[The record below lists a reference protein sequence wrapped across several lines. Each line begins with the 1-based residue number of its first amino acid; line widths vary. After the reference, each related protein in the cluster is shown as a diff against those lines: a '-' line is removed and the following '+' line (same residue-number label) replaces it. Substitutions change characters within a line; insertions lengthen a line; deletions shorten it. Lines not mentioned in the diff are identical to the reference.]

1 MTRLPLENEVLDDK
15 YRIERVVGRGGMGIV
30 LAAWHLALDQRVAL
44 KCLQPELAQN
54 PESAARFL
62 REARAAAKIKSE
74 HGVRVLDVG
83 NFDDGLPYMVMEF
96 LEGRDLADELRDR
109 GPLPVEECMNYAL
122 QALEAV
128 AEAHSLGIVHRDLK
142 PENLFLARLPDGMRS
157 VKVLDFGISKSMV
170 IGSADN
176 RSLTQST
183 TIMGSPL
190 YMSPEQ
196 MRAPR
201 TVDARTDIWSL
212 GAIIYELLAG
222 HPPYVADTLPQLCA
236 KMLESDPE
244 PLRTLRPDVDPELE
258 AAVTKC
264 LARNVHERW
273 PSMGELAQA
282 LFPFASRSARVN
294 VERAGRVL
302 NTTENN
308 ARMAPMTLASRNL
321 GGGGSGGTPNPGRGG
336 GTPTKQSARDLEV
349 PLRGQTPVSHPD
361 RSAFGTDP
369 HRVQTPGQRVPTPD
383 QHGIIQGDPILTP
396 QGAPPSPMLTPGHVM
411 TPSGMSVSDT
421 ASRGA
426 WENARGRSQTIS
438 AHPPHATTRRTS
450 AVFLA
455 VGTGVGLVA
464 LGAFFWLTQRADPGR
479 NITPVLSAASET
491 PAAVT
496 QHAPAEPTAVA
507 PAPTPAPLEAL
518 AKADAANA
526 APSEPAP
533 AASAPSA
540 ATPHAAAPSPPVVV
554 ATPPPMPRRTTSTP
568 PAPNPPAQ
576 GKGGLTDF
584 GGRR

>member
-83 NFDDGLPYMVMEF
+83 NFDEGLPYMVMEF

-109 GPLPVEECMNYAL
+109 GPLPVEECLNYAL

-176 RSLTQST
+176 RSLTQSS

-244 PLRTLRPDVDPELE
+244 PLRTIRPDVDPELE

-264 LARNVHERW
+264 LARNMNERW
-273 PSMGELAQA
+273 SSMGELAQA

-308 ARMAPMTLASRNL
+308 ARMAPMTLASRDR
-321 GGGGSGGTPNPGRGG
+321 GGTPDPSRGSGTPNPSRAG
-336 GTPTKQSARDLEV
+336 GTPTQQSARNLEV
-349 PLRGQTPVSHPD
+349 QAPRGQTPVSYPQ
-361 RSAFGTDP
+361 RGMSGANPQRAQTPGP
-369 HRVQTPGQRVPTPD
+369 SMANPGHRVQTPGQYN
-383 QHGIIQGDPILTP
+383 QGQYMPH
-396 QGAPPSPMLTPGHVM
+396 PSEQMTPG
-411 TPSGMSVSDT
+411 GMAVSDT
-421 ASRGA
+421 ATRGT
-426 WENARGRSQTIS
+426 WENDPRQRQQTIS
-438 AHPPHATTRRTS
+438 ASPPSRTS
-450 AVFLA
+450 RRMSTLFLA
-455 VGTGVGLVA
+455 IGGGVTLIGLGV
-464 LGAFFWLTQRADPGR
+464 FFWSTQRGDTSR
-479 NITPVLSAASET
+479 NVTPVLSATVDMAS
-491 PAAVT
+491 AV
-496 QHAPAEPTAVA
+496 PPKVEPTAVLPLPV
-507 PAPTPAPLEAL
+507 PAPVEAV
-518 AKADAANA
+518 AKADAASA
-526 APSEPAP
+526 APGELAAP
-533 AASAPSA
+533 TETPHP
-540 ATPHAAAPSPPVVV
+540 ATPHAAPPSHPVVG
-554 ATPPPMPRRTTSTP
+554 AAPMPIPRRTTSTP
-568 PAPNPPAQ
+568 APAPNPTA